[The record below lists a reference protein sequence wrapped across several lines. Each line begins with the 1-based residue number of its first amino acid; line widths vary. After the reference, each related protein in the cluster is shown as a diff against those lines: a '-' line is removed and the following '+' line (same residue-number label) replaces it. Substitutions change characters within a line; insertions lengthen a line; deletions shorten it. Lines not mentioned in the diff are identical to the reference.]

1 MADDAR
7 ISTALP
13 RHPKTVKLLRRLQER
28 GGWALLCLFLWVAE
42 NRSDG
47 NLEGLTGEDIEIA
60 ANWAGEPGAFISG
73 LATVGFLDGEDG
85 AFTVHDWAE
94 HNPWAANRGRR
105 IEAARAAASIRWE
118 RAAQPTS
125 HRIAEKG
132 DATRMPVAY
141 EPHANS
147 NADSMPTTQ
156 PDPTQPNLTPKPSA
170 AAAASVADDCE
181 SVDPRH
187 RPVREFIQEMQLKN
201 FRVKCQWDG
210 SEGKALDRLLSAN
223 PSWTEG
229 QILEMVRNRF
239 ESEGIASDR
248 PRKWLPNIGSYAAG
262 PQDRY
267 NKLKGADHNGNGT
280 RNRAGQRQAINL
292 AAAAAAKRDLGLV
305 G

>member
-73 LATVGFLDGEDG
+73 LTAVGFLDGDDG

-125 HRIAEKG
+125 ERMAEKSH
-132 DATRMPVAY
+132 ATRMPVAY

-156 PDPTQPNLTPKPSA
+156 PNPTRPPTAKPSA
-170 AAAASVADDCE
+170 ADASVADDFE

-187 RPVREFIQEMQLKN
+187 TPVRAFIQEMHLKN
-201 FRVKCQWDG
+201 FRVKGQWDG
-210 SEGKALDRLLSAN
+210 SEGKALERLLSAN
-223 PSWTEG
+223 PSWTEE

-239 ESEGIASDR
+239 ESVGIASDR

-267 NKLKGADHNGNGT
+267 NKLKGVESHGNFAG
-280 RNRAGQRQAINL
+280 NRAERRQADNI
-292 AAAAAAKRDLGLV
+292 AAGEKAVAILQRRMAN
-305 G
+305 